1 MTVRQ
6 SWKTIEQQLREHA
19 PEISRRLSPPAS
31 AESIARLEST
41 LKRRLPADFKES
53 LAIHNGISQ
62 RTAHTPL
69 VNNDCLCSTTEIA
82 REWRMMKKLMDDGHF
97 DLDGEP
103 GCPDTRTRKIKN
115 DAWWRTGWIP
125 FTESDGNKFVIDL
138 DPPKLGKKGQIFYF
152 WNSGH
157 SPREVVASSYADWLA
172 QLANHLQRGRFQVI
186 RPGYIEILAFL

>member
-1 MTVRQ
+1 MTIRQ
-6 SWKTIEQQLREHA
+6 SWKIIEQQLCEHA
-19 PEISRRLSPPAS
+19 PEIYRRLAPPAS
-31 AESIARLEST
+31 AISIAKLEAA
-41 LKRRLPADFKES
+41 LKCRLPTDFKQS

-62 RTAHTPL
+62 RTKHTPL
-69 VNNDCLCSTTEIA
+69 VNNDCLCSTSQIG

-97 DLDGEP
+97 HLDGES
-103 GCPDTRTRKIKN
+103 GCPDTKTRKIKN

-125 FTESDGNKFVIDL
+125 FTESDGNHFIIDL

-157 SPREVVASSYADWLA
+157 SPREVVALSYTDWLA

-186 RPGYIEILAFL
+186 DSDYIEILAFI